1 MHSFLNGAPADPPL
15 PALLPPPGDGGRWPL
30 LQQLRRLEPSELEP
44 WLRALEAGSLASET
58 DLLAVLADRLEGADA
73 ARLLVC
79 WLNDH
84 GPGGSRFGAPGE
96 AEQLAL
102 IGRRRH
108 PACARALRQAVEELE
123 RADLPL
129 SAALLPPLGLQRD
142 GDDFPLLARLAGD
155 PGSRALRRGALEGLA
170 VGLSAW
176 PLAPLRQLL
185 ERLAEDLDGILAA
198 QAVDLLA
205 RLPAGRAGLARLA
218 RRPLDPAVGARLHRR
233 LAAAA
238 ASPLLLVVHG
248 RSEGVIPPELLELAE
263 TLERRR
269 GAPVRFQALTAA
281 TAVAAPAGTA
291 MGNRPPWL
299 LVPLLLL
306 PGGHVRHDVPA
317 IATAWRQA
325 GPLRRLPFLGAWPAW
340 QRALRAELA
349 ERAEQVQ
356 VTSVSN
362 GLESPRLLHHPVE
375 GELGQRYLRHL
386 SKVTGAIC
394 VASPYS
400 AADLEA
406 LTLAIPTGAL
416 PLTLAANRLTDS
428 LGALLGPPL
437 LQRPRFRALLLE
449 LLGELP

>member
-1 MHSFLNGAPADPPL
+1 M
-15 PALLPPPGDGGRWPL
+15 

-176 PLAPLRQLL
+176 PLAPCVSSWSGWPRIST
-185 ERLAEDLDGILAA
+185 ASW
-198 QAVDLLA
+198 
-205 RLPAGRAGLARLA
+205 PP
-218 RRPLDPAVGARLHRR
+218 RPWICWPVF
-233 LAAAA
+233 
-238 ASPLLLVVHG
+238 PL
-248 RSEGVIPPELLELAE
+248 
-263 TLERRR
+263 
-269 GAPVRFQALTAA
+269 
-281 TAVAAPAGTA
+281 AAPAWRVWPA
-291 MGNRPPWL
+291 APWIPPWAL
-299 LVPLLLL
+299 ACTGV
-306 PGGHVRHDVPA
+306 
-317 IATAWRQA
+317 WRQ
-325 GPLRRLPFLGAWPAW
+325 RRPAPCCW
-340 QRALRAELA
+340 WC
-349 ERAEQVQ
+349 
-356 VTSVSN
+356 
-362 GLESPRLLHHPVE
+362 
-375 GELGQRYLRHL
+375 
-386 SKVTGAIC
+386 TGARK
-394 VASPYS
+394 
-400 AADLEA
+400 
-406 LTLAIPTGAL
+406 G
-416 PLTLAANRLTDS
+416 
-428 LGALLGPPL
+428 
-437 LQRPRFRALLLE
+437 
-449 LLGELP
+449 